1 MKKNINS
8 NNSLIKRNNLIILL
22 KEHGIKRF
30 NKAALK
36 MLEQK
41 IKEKTEIIVESLSRE
56 LILQGRKTLKE
67 EDISSLD
74 KPAEKMAFE
83 I

>member
-1 MKKNINS
+1 
-8 NNSLIKRNNLIILL
+8 
-22 KEHGIKRF
+22 
-30 NKAALK
+30 